1 MDKLMNAHQFTN
13 DVWKFYKQFAN
24 ASNINSDEYWEAVVT
39 AGTELDAKYG
49 TNKHMH
55 EIILDVLE
63 ALEGEANGEG
73 QSNHQA
79 AG

>member
-1 MDKLMNAHQFTN
+1 MKVEAAYEFVTAI
-13 DVWKFYKQFAN
+13 WKFYKQFAN
-24 ASNINSDEYWEAVVT
+24 ASNINTDEYWEAVVT